1 MTVQQ
6 YLMIQSDIVTNCVV
20 WDGNTQTWQPPVD
33 TTMLVQ
39 ATTLAMVW
47 LLNTDKTDYVLTEV
61 IGAGDIGFT
70 WNGTVLTTDKPKP
83 NLLTTTT

>member
-1 MTVQQ
+1 MTIQN

-20 WDGNTQTWQPPVD
+20 WDGNTQAWQPPVD